1 MTAFYDS
8 LLTSMHKMEVHL
20 QVCEKLIESL
30 GSVLISGICCLVSAL
45 VTCTSYLL
53 LISVILIFE
62 LIDTWQDIRNTAT
75 VPETLTWLRS
85 GKWVPQW
92 FDTSYI
98 VRTMAFLSSSL
109 LGIRTSNRGLVS
121 MMAATILSIQSA
133 LLCEYALLILTK
145 LQEEVLCSVSQGGR
159 NHTFST
165 CTGIPCCRQEYLLN
179 KSEILSSM
187 CQEG

>member
-85 GKWVPQW
+85 GK
-92 FDTSYI
+92 
-98 VRTMAFLSSSL
+98 
-109 LGIRTSNRGLVS
+109 
-121 MMAATILSIQSA
+121 
-133 LLCEYALLILTK
+133 
-145 LQEEVLCSVSQGGR
+145 
-159 NHTFST
+159 
-165 CTGIPCCRQEYLLN
+165 
-179 KSEILSSM
+179 
-187 CQEG
+187 